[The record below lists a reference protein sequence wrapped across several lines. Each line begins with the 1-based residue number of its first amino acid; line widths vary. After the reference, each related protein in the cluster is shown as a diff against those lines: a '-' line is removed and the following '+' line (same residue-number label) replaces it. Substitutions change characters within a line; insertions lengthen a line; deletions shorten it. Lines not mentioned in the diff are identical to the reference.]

1 MYARRR
7 THRTKTKIIS
17 WVWILLP
24 FVTKAF
30 LVTGELTKE
39 KVSMMSSFCGFWGQA
54 CLVKVKQLEE
64 DQLLLR
70 LGALQVWLPSTPGA
84 VCSNKKLTFILYTVF
99 QPASHREIGELRVSS
114 PVSTA
119 CCLSICPLALSPS
132 PPCPLLLPTTFI
144 HISIPVYLV
153 AMVWGYSSLWGCSWP
168 PLWMIDKWEKRH
180 RCMLLFNQSRKL
192 PSGKTLQREL
202 QLPGFGE
209 TGKQRQRSLNL
220 VVA

>member
-7 THRTKTKIIS
+7 THRTKTEIIS

-39 KVSMMSSFCGFWGQA
+39 KVSKMSSFCGFWGQA

-84 VCSNKKLTFILYTVF
+84 VSSNKKLTFILYTVF
-99 QPASHREIGELRVSS
+99 QPASHREIGEFRELAVLW
-114 PVSTA
+114 V
-119 CCLSICPLALSPS
+119 PLVVHPSVLSP
-132 PPCPLLLPTTFI
+132 CPVPLPAHGFFQLPLYTFP
-144 HISIPVYLV
+144 SQFT
-153 AMVWGYSSLWGCSWP
+153 WWTWSG
-168 PLWMIDKWEKRH
+168 DT
-180 RCMLLFNQSRKL
+180 L
-192 PSGKTLQREL
+192 PFEAAVGHLCEWLTSGKRGIDVSCSLTRVGNCLLERHCRESFSCL
-202 QLPGFGE
+202 VLG
-209 TGKQRQRSLNL
+209 RQESKGNDP
-220 VVA
+220 